1 MIVKDST
8 ITESIGKLRKLYLI
22 IIGNTLL
29 KKRLYEAITARDTWV
44 NIEDLLGITKTVQTN
59 EYDLERLYL
68 QIISL
73 LSFFRTFKDK
83 VAKSLKSVGEGA
95 INWMEP
101 NKKILFK
108 MTLGALDYN
117 IGSFADLIG
126 DLFHVVSRA
135 DTLLNGEEKALYKRF
150 PQLKDIGKSLTE

>member
-1 MIVKDST
+1 VS
-8 ITESIGKLRKLYLI
+8 
-22 IIGNTLL
+22 
-29 KKRLYEAITARDTWV
+29 
-44 NIEDLLGITKTVQTN
+44 IEDLLGITKSVQTN

-73 LSFFRTFKDK
+73 LSFFHIFKYK
-83 VAKSLKSVGEGA
+83 VAQSIKSVGEGA
-95 INWMEP
+95 ISRMEP

-108 MTLGALDYN
+108 MTTGALDFN

-135 DTLLNGEEKALYKRF
+135 DILLNGEEKALYKTF
-150 PQLKDIGKSLTE
+150 PQLKNLGKSLTE

>member
-1 MIVKDST
+1 MTVKDSE
-8 ITESIGKLRKLYLI
+8 ITESISKLKKLYLI

-29 KKRLYEAITARDTWV
+29 KKRLYDTIVTRDTWV

-73 LSFFRTFKDK
+73 VSFFRTFKYK

-95 INWMEP
+95 INRMEP

-108 MTLGALDYN
+108 MTIGALDYN

-126 DLFHVVSRA
+126 DLFHVVTRA
-135 DTLLNGEEKALYKRF
+135 DKLLNGEEKALYKRF
-150 PQLKDIGKSLTE
+150 PQLKDLGKSLTE